1 MAIDLRSV
9 TNNPGKT
16 GTTKTASVQTAGKPK
31 GSSRSEHAPADSVK
45 ISLTSFS
52 IQQAEQALASVPI
65 VNANHVAEVSY
76 ALNNGDYEI
85 NAEQVAEK
93 IIELEQQLPE

>member
-9 TNNPGKT
+9 TNTPGKT

-31 GSSRSEHAPADSVK
+31 ASNHSGHGQVDSVK

-52 IQQAEQALASVPI
+52 IQQAEQALASVPV

-76 ALNNGDYEI
+76 ALNHGDYEI

-93 IIELEQQLPE
+93 IIEHEQQLPE